1 MQKLRSKQNPP
12 QEKHNNQAVFALLL
26 VAVIVVISVIFNF
39 ISGGKFLDGTNVG
52 VLCIAGSSNVYF
64 DLDASSNQSSG

>member
-39 ISGGKFLDGTNVG
+39 ISGGKFLDGTNV
-52 VLCIAGSSNVYF
+52 VIIISHIVWPTFVAWRC
-64 DLDASSNQSSG
+64 